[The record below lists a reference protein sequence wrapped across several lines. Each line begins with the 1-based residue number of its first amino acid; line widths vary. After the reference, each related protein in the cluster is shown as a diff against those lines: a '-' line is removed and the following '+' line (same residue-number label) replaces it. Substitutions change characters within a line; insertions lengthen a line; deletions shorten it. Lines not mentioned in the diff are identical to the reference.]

1 MITLWFLSGFS
12 PFISGFKTSLVADS
26 FCIKLKFYYCRTVED
41 NEKFG
46 TIMSKILTTKCYLL
60 VILLVEQYK
69 HSEKV
74 SSSSSVSTRKMFRLN
89 LGNIIVFLN

>member
-26 FCIKLKFYYCRTVED
+26 FCIKLKFCYCRTVED

-46 TIMSKILTTKCYLL
+46 IIMSKILTTKCYLL
-60 VILLVEQYK
+60 VILLVENIRTVK
-69 HSEKV
+69 NLV
-74 SSSSSVSTRKMFRLN
+74 VVMFQQGKCLD
-89 LGNIIVFLN
+89 